1 MSRTGSRRPSRA
13 RLRRVALPWLALCL
27 LGLCA
32 GLHAAERSLR
42 YHIAAG
48 SLNDVLRAFA
58 RQSGTQLLYP
68 PEQAADRHSQ
78 GLQGRF
84 SPPQALAILLRGSGL
99 HAEAVAAGT
108 YVLRRAPRAPPPRL
122 AALPRIPA
130 AHGPTR
136 LDAVEVT
143 GTHIRRTVLE
153 TAAPLTVIDRAQIEH
168 SGYQTLFELL
178 RAQPGIRVN
187 NTPVA
192 MADGT
197 AYQNN
202 GLSGAIGAAAVDL
215 HGLGPTATLFLID
228 GQRMAGYGLAQGEF
242 GLVSDLDSI
251 PLALIE
257 RIEVLRDGASAVYG
271 SDAMAGVVNIILR
284 KHFDGVA
291 LDGNTGISAHGD
303 ASQHRGTATFGTT
316 TADGGH
322 LLLSLDYLSRLQ
334 LLGRQRTWVA
344 DAARAAAAPANSNTD
359 YFYFDN
365 GQISHAGGQTCSQ
378 FLPDG
383 PCSANAAS
391 QTNLQTGLES
401 RSILGHFDHP
411 IGQLSL
417 YAGFRWTMLR
427 RHQQMAPATEQL
439 LLSDPSQPG
448 GSRQLTYAFNDIGP
462 VRDVTQ
468 SRSNQLT
475 LGLRG
480 SPGAWDWDV
489 RLDDQR
495 NAGTDRV
502 QGLLRTSVLEQA
514 LSDGSYQ
521 LGSPDNRPGLL
532 AQLSPALLRTGHTS
546 QTGFSAHI
554 SGPLGSWRGGTPS
567 MAAGIE
573 GYRER
578 LVDHPDPLLISND
591 VFQFQSPYTRRGD
604 RWISAAYLELEV
616 PLGRRLTANAA
627 GRVDHSSG
635 FGWAASPRFG
645 LKWDISDS
653 ISLRGTVARGYR
665 APTLPELDRPQALT
679 PSGVVVEVPNGLL
692 PCRDPTPST
701 SSTTFCT
708 LRLDSVGNPGLRPE
722 RSRSV
727 TLGLVLAPTP
737 ALGIALDMFQI
748 RRTHEI
754 SLLPVSYALEHP
766 DMYPQLFQRDA
777 AGVLNAFDQQLVN
790 LGHTSVRSYDLD
802 VHYRLETH
810 RFGRFGFSLSV
821 DWLAELRRQTRP
833 GAVLESFAGYA
844 NQPRTTA
851 LGGLEWTRGNWSST
865 ANLRY
870 TGHYAFAPSSNSLDT
885 CPTVQQQADHCT
897 TPAFTLLD
905 LDLEYAGIRHW
916 RFGLNVHNVLDH
928 HPVYYGNPVVGY
940 NPAFDDVVGR
950 YFLLSFRYR
959 SQPPG

>member
-1 MSRTGSRRPSRA
+1 MSRTGSCRSLRIRH
-13 RLRRVALPWLALCL
+13 RRVSLPWLALYL
-27 LGLCA
+27 LGLCT
-32 GLHAAERSLR
+32 GLHAAGQRSN

-48 SLNDVLRAFA
+48 SLNDVLRVFVQ
-58 RQSGTQLLYP
+58 QSGAQLLYP
-68 PEQAADRHSQ
+68 PEQTAHRHSK
-78 GLQGRF
+78 GLEGRYD
-84 SPPQALAILLRGSGL
+84 PPQALDLLLRDSGL
-99 HAEAVAAGT
+99 HAEAVAPGT
-108 YVLRRAPRAPPPRL
+108 YVLRRTPHPARQVA
-122 AALPRIPA
+122 RIPRVPEQ
-130 AHGPTR
+130 HRPTQ
-136 LDAVEVT
+136 LGMIEVT

-192 MADGT
+192 MTDGS

-284 KHFDGVA
+284 KKFDGVA
-291 LDGNTGISAHGD
+291 LDVTTGISSHGD
-303 ASQHRGTATFGTT
+303 ASQHRGTVTFGTT
-316 TADGGH
+316 TAGGSD
-322 LLLSLDYLSRLQ
+322 LLLSLDYLSRLP

-344 DAARAAAAPANSNTD
+344 DAARAATTAGDANTD
-359 YFYFDN
+359 FFYFDN
-365 GQISHAGGQTCSQ
+365 GQINHAGGQTCSQ

-383 PCSANAAS
+383 PCTSTASS

-401 RSILGHFDHP
+401 RSLLGHFDHP
-411 IGQLSL
+411 MGSLSFYL
-417 YAGFRWTMLR
+417 GFRWTMLR
-427 RHQQMAPATEQL
+427 QRQQMAPATKQL
-439 LLSDPSQPG
+439 LLSDPGQAGS
-448 GSRQLTYAFNDIGP
+448 SRQLTYAFDDIGP
-462 VRDVTQ
+462 VRDVT
-468 SRSNQLT
+468 RSSSDQLT

-480 SPGAWDWDV
+480 SPGAWHWDV
-489 RLDDQR
+489 HLDDQR

-502 QGLLRTSVLEQA
+502 HGLLRTSVLDRA

-521 LGSPDNRPGLL
+521 LGSYDNRPGLL
-532 AQLSPALLRTGHTS
+532 AQLSPTLLRTGHTS
-546 QTGFSAHI
+546 QTGFSAHV
-554 SGPLGSWRGGTPS
+554 SGPIGDWRSGTPS
-567 MAAGIE
+567 VAVGVE

-578 LVDHPDPLLISND
+578 LVDHPDPLLIHND

-604 RWISAAYLELEV
+604 RWSSAAYLELEV
-616 PLGRRLTANAA
+616 PLGRRVTANLA

-635 FGWAASPRFG
+635 FGWATSPKLG

-653 ISLRGTVARGYR
+653 VSLRGTVARGYR

-679 PSGVVVEVPNGLL
+679 PSGVVVEVPDALL
-692 PCRDPTPST
+692 PCRDPTPASG
-701 SSTTFCT
+701 STTYCT

-737 ALGIALDMFQI
+737 ALGIALDVFQI
-748 RRTHEI
+748 RRTNEI
-754 SLLPVSYALEHP
+754 NSLPVSYALEHP
-766 DMYPQLFQRDA
+766 DIYPQLFQRDA
-777 AGVLNAFDQQLVN
+777 AGVLDAFDQQLVN
-790 LGHTSVRSYDLD
+790 LGHTTVRSYDLD
-802 VHYRLETH
+802 LHYRLETG
-810 RFGRFGFSLSV
+810 RFGRFGFNLSV
-821 DWLAELRRQTRP
+821 DWLAELRRQTHP
-833 GAVLESFAGYA
+833 GAALESFAGYA

-851 LGGLEWTRGNWSST
+851 LAGLEWASGNWSSS

-870 TGHYAFAPSSNSLDT
+870 TGHYAFAPSSNSLVT
-885 CPTVQQQADHCT
+885 CPTAQQQAGHCT
-897 TPAFTLLD
+897 TPAFSLLD

-916 RFGLNVHNVLDH
+916 RFGLNVHNALDH
-928 HPVYYGNPVVGY
+928 RPVYYGNPIVGY